1 MSKLY
6 LAIDIGTTNV
16 KIALFDINGNMSDFF
31 QERQVGKNMNGNS
44 EINPKLWWNSFKEI
58 INRVPENKRKRIH
71 SLSITGQGPTIIG
84 IRENGE
90 VSLNA
95 ITWLDSRG
103 EEYQTKLIKKG
114 LDPQFASVISKLQ
127 CVKDN
132 VGYKNYLIQPAD
144 YIAFKL
150 TGRIINM
157 SFKQFGYLPWNKD
170 LIEKEELNE
179 HFVVPELVESS
190 KTVGPI
196 RKTVAEELSLP
207 NNIKVV
213 SGSPDFAA
221 GLVGTGTVRKGFLCD
236 RGGTSQGVTLC
247 SDIKKD
253 IKGLI
258 TTPYFLNDLW
268 KISGIMKTSGRA
280 LDWFTE
286 EVLHTQIKDLRN
298 LESVKRPTGIIF
310 LPYLSGE
317 RSPYWNPDA
326 KGIFFGLNLD
336 SNREDIFIS
345 IMEGISFSIRDII
358 ERMEES
364 KLKINKIRMT
374 GGQTQ
379 SEVFNQLK
387 ADVLGRE
394 LELPDIS
401 ESELLGTAIYA
412 IANDSKEDISQTAN
426 RLVSIEKVYEPDMKM
441 YKKYTNLFK
450 VYRNLYDRNKDLFME
465 IIK

>member
-1 MSKLY
+1 M
-6 LAIDIGTTNV
+6 
-16 KIALFDINGNMSDFF
+16 
-31 QERQVGKNMNGNS
+31 
-44 EINPKLWWNSFKEI
+44 
-58 INRVPENKRKRIH
+58 
-71 SLSITGQGPTIIG
+71 SITGQGPTIIG
-84 IRENGE
+84 IRDSGDI
-90 VSLNA
+90 SLNA

-103 EEYQTKLIKKG
+103 EEYQTKLINKG

-144 YIAFKL
+144 YIAYRL
-150 TGRIINM
+150 TGRIVNM
-157 SFKQFGYLPWNKD
+157 SFKQFGYLPWNKE
-170 LIEKEELNE
+170 LIESEKLND
-179 HFVVPELVESS
+179 HFILPELVESS
-190 KTVGPI
+190 KTVGLI
-196 RKTVAEELSLP
+196 QKNVAEELSLP
-207 NNIKVV
+207 KSIKVV

-221 GLVGTGTVRKGFLCD
+221 GLVGTGTVKSGFLCD

-247 SDIKKD
+247 SDIKRD

-258 TTPYFLNDLW
+258 TTPYFLNNLW

-286 EVLHTQIKDLRN
+286 EVLHSQVKN
-298 LESVKRPTGIIF
+298 LKNLKSVKRPTGIVF

-336 SNREDIFIS
+336 SNREDLFVS

-358 ERMEES
+358 ERMEENG
-364 KLKINKIRMT
+364 LKINKIRMT

-379 SEVFNQLK
+379 SELFNQLK
-387 ADVLGRE
+387 ADILGRE
-394 LELPDIS
+394 IELPDIS

-412 IANDSKEDISQTAN
+412 IANDSNEEISQTAD
-426 RLVSIEKVYEPDMKM
+426 RLISIKKTYQPDMM
-441 YKKYTNLFK
+441 IHQKYTKLFK
-450 VYRNLYDRNKDLFME
+450 VYRNLYERNKDLF
-465 IIK
+465 IKLPK